1 MKTFTG
7 WQYLLIDL
15 ANAFGL
21 DKKRFEERIEWAE
34 AHLHKLEALTQQ
46 ADVIPL
52 YVKATQAIRKA
63 QKGIPTGHLVG
74 FDAVCS
80 GMQIMSVVTG
90 CEAGAK
96 ATGLIE
102 PDTRADAY
110 SSVTNE
116 MNTILGGLGVKVPR
130 NDAKKAVM
138 TSLYGS
144 KAQPVAIFGEGTDE
158 LRAFY
163 QAMGVVCP
171 GAWSLLEILLGS
183 WQPYALFHAWQLPDG
198 FQTKIKVMDI
208 IETRIEVDELDGA
221 SFTYQYKENVGLPV
235 GHHKAKSNAANVVH
249 SLDAYVLRSVHRR
262 CNYDQEVVTYTNSVL
277 LHEEMQRQEESL
289 GLARLTQEEEAKE
302 GSKIAYY
309 VNLWK
314 QSNMA
319 DVVVLP
325 YLNAATVKCLPNRM
339 LMKLVQ
345 ITSAMLQHKPFEVV
359 TIHDEFKCHPNNM
372 NQLRWHYK
380 EILADLAESTALDF
394 ILSTIYGRPGRVAKL
409 SNNLGQKIRQANY
422 ALC

>member
-21 DKKRFEERIEWAE
+21 DKKLFEERIDWAT
-34 AHLHKLEALTQQ
+34 AHLGALESMVGI
-46 ADVIPL
+46 ADSKPL
-52 YVKATQAIRKA
+52 YVKAMLAVRKA
-63 QKGIPTGHLVG
+63 QKGLPSGHLVG
-74 FDAVCS
+74 LDAVCS
-80 GMQIMSVVTG
+80 GMQIMSCMAG
-90 CEAGAK
+90 CEAGAR

-102 PDTRADAY
+102 QDVRSDAY
-110 SSVTNE
+110 TAVTKAMNE
-116 MNTILGGLGVKVPR
+116 LLGELGVSVSR
-130 NDAKKAVM
+130 QDAKDATMK
-138 TSLYGS
+138 SLYGS
-144 KAQPVAIFGEGTDE
+144 KAEPKKIFGEGTDE
-158 LRAFY
+158 LAAFY
-163 QAMGVVCP
+163 AGLVKVAP
-171 GAWSLLEILLGS
+171 GAWDMLCILLDS
-183 WQPYALFHAWQLPDG
+183 WQPYALQHAWQLPDG
-198 FQTKIKVMDI
+198 FDVKVKVMDT

-221 SFTYQYKENVGLPV
+221 SFTYQYKENMGLPV
-235 GHHKAKSNAANVVH
+235 GHHKTKSNAANVVH
-249 SLDAYVLRSVHRR
+249 SVDAYVLRSVHRR
-262 CNYDQEVVTYTNSVL
+262 CNYDREGATFANSIL
-277 LHEEMQRQEESL
+277 LHEEMRRQAESL

-314 QSNMA
+314 QTNMA

-325 YLNAATVKCLPNRM
+325 WLNAATVKCLPNRM

-345 ITSAMLQHKPFEVV
+345 ITGAMMQHKPFEVV

-372 NQLRWHYK
+372 NALRWHYK
-380 EILADLAESTALDF
+380 EILAELSESTTLDY
-394 ILSTIYGRPGRVAKL
+394 ILSHIHGKSITVNKM